1 MRLACTDKY
10 EYWVI
15 VWWMK
20 CDPGWLDQDGSCD
33 DI

>member
-1 MRLACTDKY
+1 MRLAYIDKY
-10 EYWVI
+10 KYWVI

-20 CDPGWLDQDGSCD
+20 CDPGWLDQDGSRN

>member
-1 MRLACTDKY
+1 MRFAYIDKY
-10 EYWVI
+10 EYWVF

-20 CDPGWLDQDGSCD
+20 YDPGWLDQDGSCN